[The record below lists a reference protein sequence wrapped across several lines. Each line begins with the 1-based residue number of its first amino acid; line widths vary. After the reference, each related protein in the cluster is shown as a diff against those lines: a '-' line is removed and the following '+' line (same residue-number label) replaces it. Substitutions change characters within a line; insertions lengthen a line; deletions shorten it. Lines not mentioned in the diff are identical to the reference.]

1 MMARVL
7 RGISVSLGWLTFV
20 LLAVEARAQIA
31 SWLAGR
37 DSHGPLIVLFALIGW
52 GILVTPQVPWAGF
65 AGYAL
70 ATGLMVLYVFDGGAG
85 PLAFVTLA
93 VLVGALGTTTWC
105 AVRTPKD

>member
-7 RGISVSLGWLTFV
+7 AGTSVSLGWLALV
-20 LLAVEARAQIA
+20 LLAIEARTQIA

-52 GILVTPQVPWAGF
+52 GVLVTPQIAWAGF
-65 AGYAL
+65 IGFAL

-85 PLAFVTLA
+85 PLAYMTLA
-93 VLVGALGTTTWC
+93 VLFSALGTTTWC
-105 AVRTPKD
+105 TIHTPED